1 MADDLTYKALVA
13 QLEAL
18 QRREAAN
25 GENLK
30 RHADEI
36 AEVGRETA
44 RIAERI
50 AAKHVDR
57 GTVSETHEL
66 AKAVADVS
74 ASVLGF
80 AARMDDTTAAAK
92 AAAEQAR
99 TTHSGIDEAVAASSV
114 DGVYDI
120 DRSWFEQE

>member
-1 MADDLTYKALVA
+1 MADDMTYKALVA
-13 QLEAL
+13 QLDAL

-30 RHADEI
+30 RHAAEI
-36 AEVGRETA
+36 EEVARETA

-50 AAKHVDR
+50 AAKNVDR
-57 GTVSETHEL
+57 DTVSETHEL
-66 AKAVADVS
+66 SRAVSEVS

-92 AAAEQAR
+92 AAAEQAKA
-99 TTHSGIDEAVAASSV
+99 THSGIDEAVNASSV
-114 DGVYDI
+114 TGIHDV
-120 DRSWFEQE
+120 DREWFTQE